1 MTRQRR
7 ISTELV
13 VWFLLL
19 ALVPLGFGTWLNY
32 TASRELLSEVIAT
45 NLAAI
50 GLRQGGQIEE
60 FLQAKEQSLTAL
72 ADSGTPADALRLF
85 AQAVDATGDANNF
98 SYRIAVARHGRL
110 LERFRIAMNL
120 EQVYLVNPDGEIV
133 LKADGPDDV
142 TGNVLRPPLAE
153 TGLGRAVATS
163 LMTLGTVQSNLAV
176 FEPDGRAATFFA
188 TPVFSDGMFF
198 GILAVR
204 LDLDEINDV
213 VNDSVGLG
221 ETGEMVV
228 ATLDGDAA
236 LLVASTRHDPDAAF
250 ERRVEIGD
258 EAGKALV
265 EGALGRRGSGLMTD
279 YRGKRVLAVWQYLP
293 ALQWGVVVK
302 IDADEAFA
310 PVATLARLSVAVA
323 VIAIFLAATAA
334 WFVARSLSQPIEAL
348 TRAVSAVSRG
358 QLDRSVKI
366 VTNNEIGQLGRDFNR
381 MTSQLRDMVET
392 MEDRVRQRTAE
403 LAEARDQAED
413 ANRTKSAFLANM
425 SHELRTPM
433 NAIIG
438 YSEMLIEESE
448 DLGQEDLVPD
458 LRKIQGAGKH
468 LLELINDVLDLSKIE
483 AGKMTL
489 YLEDFDV
496 PGTLDEVVAT
506 VQTLL
511 AKNGNALELKV
522 KDGVGS
528 MRADLTKVRQ
538 TLFNLLS
545 NASKFTDHGT
555 ITLTAERV
563 GDRMRL
569 RVADTGI
576 GMTPEQV
583 GKLFRSFSQ
592 ADESTTRKYGGTG
605 LGLVISREFCR
616 MMGGDISVESEAGVG
631 STFTVDLPLE
641 VKEPVEEAENS
652 GVATPDDAVQVAAAG
667 RTVLVIDDDA
677 DTRELY
683 RRTLEKSGYRV
694 LVASGGEQGLE
705 LAMSCR
711 PDAITLDV
719 MMPGMDGWS
728 VLSALRNDKVTAEI
742 PVLMATMLRDQRLG
756 FSLGATDYLTKPVD
770 AARLRTVIGRYL
782 DGGVDAALVIEDDLA
797 NREMLRRLLEKA
809 GLRVFEAGDGAEGLD
824 VARKERPGV
833 ILLDLMMPVMDGFE
847 FLACLRRDP
856 ELNQIPVVVVT
867 AKNLSPS
874 DREKLNGGVQS
885 VIQKGGMDREQLLQD
900 VCQLLAQTS
909 NPTASHGQD
918 SPR

>member
-1 MTRQRR
+1 MKPQRR
-7 ISTELV
+7 ISTELI

-32 TASRELLSEVIAT
+32 SASRQLLSDVIKT

-50 GLRQGGQIEE
+50 GMRQGGQIEE
-60 FLQAKEQSLTAL
+60 FLQSKEQSLTAL

-85 AQAVDATGDANNF
+85 AAAVEATGGGANF

-110 LERFRIAMNL
+110 LERFRVAMNL
-120 EQVYLVNPDGEIV
+120 EQVYLIDPAGEIV
-133 LKADGPDDV
+133 VKADGNDDV

-163 LMTLGTVQSNLAV
+163 LMTLGTVQSDLAV
-176 FEPDGRAATFFA
+176 FEPDDRAATFFA
-188 TPVFSDGMFF
+188 TPVLSDGIFL
-198 GILAVR
+198 GVLAVR
-204 LDLDEINDV
+204 LDLDEVNDV
-213 VNDSVGLG
+213 VNDTVGLG

-228 ATLDGDAA
+228 ATLEGDAA
-236 LLVASTRHDPDAAF
+236 LLVAPTRHDPDAAF
-250 ERRVEIGD
+250 ERRVMIGD
-258 EAGKALV
+258 PAGAAIV
-265 EGALGRRGSGLMTD
+265 ESASGQRGSGIVTD
-279 YRGKRVLAVWQYLP
+279 YRGERVLAVWQYLP

-310 PVATLARLSVAVA
+310 PVASLARLAAAVA
-323 VIAIFLAATAA
+323 IIAVILAALAA
-334 WFVARSLSQPIEAL
+334 WFVARSFSEPIEAL

-358 QLDRSVKI
+358 QLDRSVDI
-366 VTNNEIGQLGRDFNR
+366 VTQNEIGQLGRDFNR

-392 MEDRVRQRTAE
+392 MEERVRQRTAE
-403 LAEARDQAED
+403 LADARDQAEE

-448 DLGQEDLVPD
+448 ELGQDDFGPD

-489 YLEDFDV
+489 YVEEFDV
-496 PGTLDEVVAT
+496 AETLNEVVAT

-511 AKNGNALELKV
+511 AKNGNALELELA
-522 KDGVGS
+522 DGLGC

-545 NASKFTDHGT
+545 NASKFTDHGA
-555 ITLTAERV
+555 IVLRADRV
-563 GDRMRL
+563 DGRVRL
-569 RVADTGI
+569 RVTDTGI

-616 MMGGDISVESEAGVG
+616 MMGGDITVESEAGVG
-631 STFTVDLPLE
+631 STFTVDLPVE
-641 VKEPVEEAENS
+641 VVQRESTVDELEAEVVEV
-652 GVATPDDAVQVAAAG
+652 VATG
-667 RTVLVIDDDA
+667 RTVLVVDDDSDA
-677 DTRELY
+677 RELY

-694 LVASGGEQGLE
+694 LVAAGGEQGLE
-705 LAMSCR
+705 LAKSCR

-728 VLSALRNDKVTAEI
+728 VLSALRSDRTTADI
-742 PVLMATMLRDQRLG
+742 PVLMATMLRDQQLG

-770 AARLRTVIGRYL
+770 AARLRAVIARYL
-782 DGGVDAALVIEDDLA
+782 DGGVDAALVVEDDAA

-809 GLRVFEAGDGAEGLD
+809 GLRVFEAANGAEGLD
-824 VARKERPGV
+824 VARRERPGV
-833 ILLDLMMPVMDGFE
+833 VLLDLMMPVMNGFE

-856 ELNQIPVVVVT
+856 ELKRIPVVVVT
-867 AKNLSPS
+867 AKNLSPA
-874 DREKLNGGVQS
+874 DRENLNGGVQS
-885 VIQKGGMDREQLLQD
+885 VIQKSGMDRDQLLQD

-909 NPTASHGQD
+909 DPTASHGQD
-918 SPR
+918 PSR